1 MKTLW
6 DLREYS
12 FRYGWR
18 LSISYVCM
26 LGSMS
31 MAMMIPI
38 VIGMVI
44 DDILE
49 QGLAVATIVR
59 FSAIVLAL
67 AMGSGFLGYFQ
78 RWMSESTSHRA
89 AADLRNDY
97 YDSLLYSSFQFH
109 GQRRVGE
116 SMAIGTS
123 DIEVVQDFMSV
134 GVIAMLNMFVF
145 VGIFG
150 GLMLAVDWQFGLI
163 SISGILVW
171 FVRSY
176 QGRTAGAEKWD
187 RVQERVGGLTTVLQ
201 ESLVSIRIV
210 RAFGVQRAAI
220 SKFRRASNA
229 LSDDLHSAT
238 TYNLSRTGSL
248 IALYN
253 LGLALLIWYGM
264 IRISAGAIT
273 PGHLAT
279 FILMLEVSTEHFG
292 YGLHYIMQ
300 LLRVIASG
308 RRILSA
314 MDRSREERAASV
326 AIGAADERVSGRI
339 EFADVSSEYEPGV
352 PVVSDLSFEIR
363 PNEVVAILG
372 TAGSGKSTIAN
383 LVPRFYEV
391 SKGRITVDGAD
402 LRDIALPVLRRS
414 VGIVLQD
421 SFMFS
426 GTVRDNIAFG
436 RLDLSME
443 DIEEAAKIAHIHD
456 FIAQLPN
463 GYETLIGERGITLSG
478 GQRQRIA
485 IARVVV
491 QDPPILIFDDSTSNV
506 DFETEHRIQEAIA
519 RISRDKAT
527 LIVTHRVS
535 SARIADN
542 VLVLEDGRIV
552 EQGTYRE
559 LMASGRHFRQIS
571 AIQSAMLIEDVLAD
585 GQPLSGENGRDR

>member
-6 DLREYS
+6 RLREYS

-18 LSISYVCM
+18 LAISYVCM
-26 LGSMS
+26 LASMS
-31 MAMMIPI
+31 MAMTIPI

-44 DDILE
+44 DDMLE
-49 QGLAVATIVR
+49 QGVAVATIVR

-67 AMGSGFLGYFQ
+67 AIGSGFLGYFQ

-89 AADLRNDY
+89 AADLRNDF
-97 YDSLLYSSFQFH
+97 YDGLLYSSFQFH
-109 GQRRVGE
+109 GQQRVGE

-171 FVRSY
+171 FIRSY
-176 QGRTAGAEKWD
+176 HGRTAGAEKWG
-187 RVQERVGGLTTVLQ
+187 RVQERVGGLTTILQ
-201 ESLVSIRIV
+201 ESMVSIRIV
-210 RAFGVQRAAI
+210 RAFGVQKSAV
-220 SKFRRASNA
+220 SKFRQASNA

-264 IRISAGAIT
+264 VRISAGAIT

-292 YGLHYIMQ
+292 YGLHYIMK

-308 RRILSA
+308 RRVLSA
-314 MDRSREERAASV
+314 MDRSREARAVSV
-326 AIGAADERVSGRI
+326 AIGATDERVSGRI
-339 EFADVSSEYEPGV
+339 EFVGVSSEYEPGA
-352 PVVSDLSFEIR
+352 PVVSDLSFEIS
-363 PNEVVAILG
+363 PHEVVAILG
-372 TAGSGKSTIAN
+372 TAGSGKSTIAS
-383 LVPRFYEV
+383 LIPRFYEV
-391 SKGRITVDGAD
+391 SRGRITVAGAD
-402 LRDIALPVLRRS
+402 LRDIPLPVLRRS

-436 RLDLSME
+436 KVDLGME
-443 DIEEAAKIAHIHD
+443 EIEAAARIAHIHE
-456 FIAQLPN
+456 FVAQLPN
-463 GYETLIGERGITLSG
+463 GYETMIGERGITLSG

-535 SARIADN
+535 TARIADN
-542 VLVLEDGRIV
+542 VLVLDRGRIV
-552 EQGTYRE
+552 EQGTYPE
-559 LMASGRHFRQIS
+559 LMASGRYFRQINE
-571 AIQSAMLIEDVLAD
+571 IQSATLIEDVLAD
-585 GQPLSGENGRDR
+585 GQSSFTDPGHDR